1 MFRGEEVDDFRPSL
15 KVEKRRT
22 RDPRETRKILPLYL
36 WRLTMALSD
45 RRAMVT
51 CGVASLMNGALNL
64 IIFMYK
70 MVYDHHFSEPP
81 RGEWV

>member
-1 MFRGEEVDDFRPSL
+1 M
-15 KVEKRRT
+15 RRFT
-22 RDPRETRKILPLYL
+22 NDKEFKNHPLYF
-36 WRLTMALSD
+36 WRSLTMALSLSD
-45 RRAMVT
+45 WRAMVT